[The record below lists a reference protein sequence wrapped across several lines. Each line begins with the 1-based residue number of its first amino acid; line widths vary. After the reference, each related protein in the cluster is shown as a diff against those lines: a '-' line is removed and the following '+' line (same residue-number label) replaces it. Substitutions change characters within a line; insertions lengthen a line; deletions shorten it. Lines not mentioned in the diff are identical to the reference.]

1 MLSPIK
7 ESRRENGSNQEL
19 RCSPERWSITSP
31 SPTHSCSSEI
41 TSLIRASPNLTD
53 DRHKFRRATLERYH
67 IFYENKTSQSRSLR
81 RPLVNRMPR
90 NVSVMPV
97 NDPISNS
104 SSPSRTPTSNYL
116 TKNGAKSKPSSR
128 IRLVMEYAKTML
140 QLGFFY
146 NLL

>member
-81 RPLVNRMPR
+81 RPPINRMPR

-104 SSPSRTPTSNYL
+104 SYSSRTPTSNYL
-116 TKNGAKSKPSSR
+116 SKNGVKSKPSSR
-128 IRLVMEYAKTML
+128 IRLVMEHSKAIL
-140 QLGFFY
+140 QLF
-146 NLL
+146 LLNN

>member
-67 IFYENKTSQSRSLR
+67 IFYENKTSLSRSLR
-81 RPLVNRMPR
+81 RGAPINRMPR

-97 NDPISNS
+97 NDTISNS
-104 SSPSRTPTSNYL
+104 SSPSKTPPTPNYL
-116 TKNGAKSKPSSR
+116 AKNGAKSRPSSR
-128 IRLVMEYAKTML
+128 IRLVIEYSM
-140 QLGFFY
+140 Q
-146 NLL
+146 

>member
-31 SPTHSCSSEI
+31 SPTHSCSSEV
-41 TSLIRASPNLTD
+41 TGLLRASPNLPD
-53 DRHKFRRATLERYH
+53 DRHKFKRASLERYH
-67 IFYENKTSQSRSLR
+67 IFYEDKTSQSRSLR
-81 RPLVNRMPR
+81 RAPINRMPR

-97 NDPISNS
+97 NDIISNS

-116 TKNGAKSKPSSR
+116 AKNGVKSRPSSR
-128 IRLVMEYAKTML
+128 IRLVIEYSTTML
-140 QLGFFY
+140 Q
-146 NLL
+146 